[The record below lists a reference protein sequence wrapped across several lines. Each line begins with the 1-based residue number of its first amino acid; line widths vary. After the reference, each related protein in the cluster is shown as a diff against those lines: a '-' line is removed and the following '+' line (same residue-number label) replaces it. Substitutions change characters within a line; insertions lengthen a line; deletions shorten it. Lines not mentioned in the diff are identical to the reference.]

1 MHIVAFKTSTN
12 TLYRDRKES
21 KKALWGPKYHD
32 FGGNAL
38 EIVFDDMASK
48 IVHMGL
54 QKGMVV
60 PNLYQNSDRMY
71 IRFTHV
77 SVLVILY
84 DTKVT

>member
-1 MHIVAFKTSTN
+1 MLSKLALTHCIGIE
-12 TLYRDRKES
+12 RKV
-21 KKALWGPKYHD
+21 KKLFGAPKYHD

-60 PNLYQNSDRMY
+60 PNLYQNSDRIY

>member
-1 MHIVAFKTSTN
+1 MCFRWFRYVGFNVHVVAFKTSTT

-21 KKALWGPKYHD
+21 KKALWGPKNHD

-38 EIVFDDMASK
+38 EIVFDDMANK

-60 PNLYQNSDRMY
+60 PKFR
-71 IRFTHV
+71 
-77 SVLVILY
+77 Y
-84 DTKVT
+84 DVYLLQSR